1 MENGPSASAAPP
13 PRSRVTGFLRSLAL
27 YIEARGRLLQIEG
40 QEAGGRL
47 SSVTGHFI
55 LTLAS
60 LVIGWML
67 ATPALIWLI
76 AERVQWHWSKVAL
89 CAAALHLVL
98 GLLMLFW
105 LKLRL
110 ARLRF
115 FEETFNQLR
124 RDREW
129 LSSSTEP

>member
-67 ATPALIWLI
+67 ATPALIWMI
-76 AERVQWHWSKVAL
+76 AERSGWHWAKVAL
-89 CAAALHLVL
+89 CGAGAHLFIGFILLIVL
-98 GLLMLFW
+98 KTRLKR
-105 LKLRL
+105 LKL
-110 ARLRF
+110 

-129 LSSSTEP
+129 LASTSND

>member
-1 MENGPSASAAPP
+1 
-13 PRSRVTGFLRSLAL
+13 VTGFLRSLAL

-40 QEAGGRL
+40 QEAGARL

-67 ATPALIWLI
+67 ATPALIWII
-76 AERVQWHWSKVAL
+76 AERSGWHWAKVAL
-89 CAAALHLVL
+89 CGAGAHLFI
-98 GLLMLFW
+98 GFILLLF
-105 LKLRL
+105 LKARLKRLRL
-110 ARLRF
+110 
-115 FEETFNQLR
+115 FEETFNQFR

-129 LSSSTEP
+129 LASTSND